1 MNLCETKTPVLGAI
15 VYVQGITTMKPNH
28 GKFLGTREDVQDN
41 SSLTLPGDV
50 LIGTLSLTEQV
61 HREAFYKQPYPRRS
75 TFMSPHRKI
84 QEAEHAKTS
93 HTS

>member
-61 HREAFYKQPYPRRS
+61 HREAFASAGERLQPYKQPYPRRL
-75 TFMSPHRKI
+75 TFMSP
-84 QEAEHAKTS
+84 TP
-93 HTS
+93 